1 MLKKA
6 ILAIF
11 IIIAAAVIYMS
22 GFSHNSDKAS
32 KNYKNLVDYHAE
44 NDASEEISS
53 AKLKYNNLPMDF
65 KTAKVIMGDSNDKN
79 REIAITCDGMADRGI
94 MEGLLEIFKK
104 NDIKT
109 TFFLEG
115 MNAEV
120 DPKLVAVIANS
131 GNTVGNYSY
140 VGITHGEQLSTDKL
154 IEEICHSEKAL
165 KNISGT
171 SPDMLKLDATVYN
184 ITIARCTKV
193 CGINYLV
200 KSSAFLPID
209 KISNIED
216 AQSFVE
222 KIKPGMIVSIRLG
235 IPVGIKEE
243 KSIVDDVPAI
253 DKKPGIKGGLDSAE
267 KPNVIEAVALF
278 CKALKDNG
286 YVTIPVSDFSK
297 SAQDIL

>member
-165 KNISGT
+165 KNISG
-171 SPDMLKLDATVYN
+171 
-184 ITIARCTKV
+184 
-193 CGINYLV
+193 
-200 KSSAFLPID
+200 SSICLM
-209 KISNIED
+209 NIEY
-216 AQSFVE
+216 
-222 KIKPGMIVSIRLG
+222 I
-235 IPVGIKEE
+235 
-243 KSIVDDVPAI
+243 AI
-253 DKKPGIKGGLDSAE
+253 I
-267 KPNVIEAVALF
+267 LF
-278 CKALKDNG
+278 
-286 YVTIPVSDFSK
+286 
-297 SAQDIL
+297 QILR